1 MLYYLDIKPNMWLI
15 IKNKAYLR
23 YGELKDIV
31 EGLFEK
37 HDNSHLDEEVR
48 QTTTGVTLQDTDSF
62 VPAAIEFLN
71 NSVWA
76 FLLMFCALL
85 ALGVCLLLCTSACC
99 TKFAS
104 CGILMIFWTWTCLD
118 MYS

>member
-1 MLYYLDIKPNMWLI
+1 M
-15 IKNKAYLR
+15 KNKAYLR
-23 YGELKDIV
+23 NGELKDVV

-37 HDNSHLDEEVR
+37 HDNSHLDEEVC

-71 NSVWA
+71 NWVWA

-85 ALGVCLLLCTSACC
+85 APGVAGLLLSTSACC
-99 TKFAS
+99 TRFAS
-104 CGILMIFWTWTCLD
+104 SGIQMIFLTWTCVD